1 MSIEFAANTSEE
13 LTSKAVADLKSGILA
28 RLPYGIVRESDL
40 EFGLARTAQKA
51 PARLEV
57 VTISV
62 SPRRVYIA
70 FHLATRLERDAF
82 LGVVR
87 DELAGYE
94 LTTDFAEL

>member
-1 MSIEFAANTSEE
+1 MSIEFAANTSKA

-28 RLPYGIVRESDL
+28 HLPYRIVRESDL

-51 PARLEV
+51 PTYSEV
-57 VTISV
+57 VTVSV
-62 SPRRVYIA
+62 SSRRVYVA

-82 LGVVR
+82 LDVLR
-87 DELAGYE
+87 DELARHE